1 MKIKN
6 GIYLIID
13 PSTDKNLLLSKLNVI
28 IKEPLAALQIW
39 DNFKSPDNQTELINE
54 ILNICRHRNFPI
66 IINNRWELL
75 NTTDLNGVHFDK
87 IPENID
93 FIKKQIKKDVI
104 MGVTCNN
111 DLNEVQRAEKLQFDY
126 ISFCSIFPSTTAN
139 SCELVS
145 FETIK
150 KAQSITSLPI
160 FLAGGIKPDNVEKL
174 NELNYSGIAIVS
186 GIMNAHNPV
195 EEIRKYEQKLNTT
208 AR

>member
-13 PSTDKNLLLSKLNVI
+13 PSIDKNLLFDKLKVI
-28 IKEPLAALQIW
+28 VQEPLAALQIW
-39 DNFKSPDNQTELINE
+39 DNFKNHENQVALIND
-54 ILNICRHRNFPI
+54 ILKICQNKNFPV
-66 IINNRWELL
+66 IINNKWELL
-75 NTTDLNGVHFDK
+75 NKTELNGVHFDK

-93 FIKKQIKKDVI
+93 FIKKQVKKNFI

-111 DLNEVQRAEKLQFDY
+111 DLKEVQRADKLKFDY

-150 KAQSITSLPI
+150 KAKSLTSLPI
-160 FLAGGIKPDNVEKL
+160 FLAGGIKPDNIEML
-174 NELNYSGIAIVS
+174 NELNYSGIAIIS
-186 GIMNAHNPV
+186 GIMNAHNPI
-195 EEIRKYEQKLNTT
+195 EEIKKYKQKLNTT
-208 AR
+208 AK